1 MTGPNTTP
9 DFVRKAYILQYIADG
24 AEIVS
29 LAGGRKLPERLP
41 VNDPRRQYFVL
52 DEHQEGGGGGPD
64 GNKRARL

>member
-29 LAGGRKLPERLP
+29 LAGGHKLPERLP
-41 VNDPRRQYFVL
+41 VPYLLHFARPLQL
-52 DEHQEGGGGGPD
+52 
-64 GNKRARL
+64 ARLLAVGRPSLRM